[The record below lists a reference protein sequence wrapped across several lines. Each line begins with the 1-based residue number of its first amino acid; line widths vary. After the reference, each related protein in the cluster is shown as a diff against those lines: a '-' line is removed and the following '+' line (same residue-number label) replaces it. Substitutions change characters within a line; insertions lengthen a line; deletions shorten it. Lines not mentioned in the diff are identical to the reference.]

1 MYTKKI
7 SSFVSGNGEFL
18 APVFSIVL
26 ELSVSTTRTN
36 LNSIY
41 TMGKRLKDVDV
52 AKGNDVDADV
62 EEGHQHKKSKKE
74 KKSKKNESDTD
85 DEVVPSIVVRKT
97 ISGEDFHS
105 MLGVFSKWLQ
115 SKDMYVLRLC
125 IAG

>member
-1 MYTKKI
+1 
-7 SSFVSGNGEFL
+7 
-18 APVFSIVL
+18 
-26 ELSVSTTRTN
+26 
-36 LNSIY
+36 
-41 TMGKRLKDVDV
+41 MGKRSKEVDA
-52 AKGNDVDADV
+52 AKGNYADV

-85 DEVVPSIVVRKT
+85 DEDVPSIVVRKT

-115 SKDMYVLRLC
+115 SKDMYVLYLC